1 MCYRARISKV
11 ELYIWSREQGLTM
24 TTSKPGS
31 LSTLEGFICGAAAA
45 CTAVCAP

>member
-11 ELYIWSREQGLTM
+11 ELYSEQGLTM
-24 TTSKPGS
+24 TTSKRGS